1 MAGPGEA
8 ADGGRRRVVP
18 PHPKTYRSRIHEYVQ
33 RTNSTRNVAVLEIDG
48 EWQVTV
54 TITPHRVEPGTR
66 RTLTDG
72 AAVIASATC
81 QTKKEAEEQ
90 SSRALLDVINLDSAP
105 DTRPTVKWDS
115 FLRPLWKQWR
125 SDGLAVRVGQDHLA
139 DLRLFG
145 DVVAVDTEG
154 QPPKWVQ
161 LTDSRQAMVLPL
173 NDQRCRRS
181 LAEFMRETQSAR
193 TFVVWDAVAERR
205 SLPELPNN
213 TVDAQ
218 ALYDEVHSRPGGPN
232 YKKVSLARAVEH
244 HHYKHDV
251 KLLKP
256 RDGFYRAFDKAEVK
270 ALTEEHLRYMM
281 GDSLLTYYVY
291 HRLLANGRRCCLTRF
306 LRCLWG
312 RS

>member
-154 QPPKWVQ
+154 QPSRWVQ
-161 LTDSRQAMVLPL
+161 LTDSKLVMVLPL
-173 NDQRCRRS
+173 DDQRCRRS
-181 LAEFMRETQSAR
+181 LAEFMRETQPAR

>member
-1 MAGPGEA
+1 MADPGEA

-18 PHPKTYRSRIHEYVQ
+18 PQPKTCRSRINEYVQ
-33 RTNSTRNVAVLEIDG
+33 STNSTRNVAVLEIDG

-54 TITPHRVEPGTR
+54 IIIPHRVEPGTR
-66 RTLTDG
+66 RTLPDG

-154 QPPKWVQ
+154 QPSRWVQ
-161 LTDSRQAMVLPL
+161 LTDSKLVMVLPL
-173 NDQRCRRS
+173 DDQRCRRS
-181 LAEFMRETQSAR
+181 LAEFMRETQPAR

-205 SLPELPNN
+205 SLPYLPESA
-213 TVDAQ
+213 VDAQ

-291 HRLLANGRRCCLTRF
+291 HRLLANGRRCCLTGF